1 MMRNLRVL
9 ITSILFL
16 VAIVHMPTAHSS
28 STPPHCNTNA
38 TDSVSTES
46 LFIINSARIVATP
59 ALMLFIERLDSIS
72 ETGRRARIFVHGTA
86 SPDGPEAWN
95 ERLSYRRA
103 SAIRD
108 FLLSHTDIPPTSISA
123 TGLGEDWDA
132 TRKASEQLFSP
143 EDYAEI
149 AQIIATI
156 PSPAQRERALRRL
169 QGGRIWERLRSD
181 VFPNLRRVSI
191 TALYQTEQPISTA
204 KDTPNPV
211 EETESYAPDTLAQTV
226 TKIIET
232 VPAEQSSPATT
243 PSERPPHWYLK
254 TNLPAW
260 GMLWMNVAVEIDI
273 NRHLSAQLPIYYSG
287 FNYFS
292 GDVKFRTL
300 AIQPE
305 LRFWPGSGGER
316 KAFVGVHFGLG
327 WYNVAFGGDTRY
339 QDHNRRTPA
348 IGGGIS
354 AGYRFRFTRNPR
366 WEMEAS
372 IGAGCYRLDYDHFEN
387 RHNGRIIGR
396 TQRTFF
402 GIDQAA
408 LSVSYSFNLG
418 KSKGGAL

>member
-1 MMRNLRVL
+1 M
-9 ITSILFL
+9 
-16 VAIVHMPTAHSS
+16 
-28 STPPHCNTNA
+28 
-38 TDSVSTES
+38 
-46 LFIINSARIVATP
+46 
-59 ALMLFIERLDSIS
+59 
-72 ETGRRARIFVHGTA
+72 
-86 SPDGPEAWN
+86 
-95 ERLSYRRA
+95 
-103 SAIRD
+103 RD

-123 TGLGEDWDA
+123 AGLGEDWDA

-191 TALYQTEQPISTA
+191 TALYQTEQPISTD

-211 EETESYAPDTLAQTV
+211 EETEPYAPDTLAQTV
-226 TKIIET
+226 TEIIET
-232 VPAEQSSPATT
+232 VTAEQSSPATT
-243 PSERPPHWYLK
+243 PIERPPHWYLK